1 MSGQCIVLLSLLLT
15 PVVTDKEPLSPAEQV
30 ALLDSL
36 VPSLV
41 RVEYTLQYDKGEPPY
56 VRGLL
61 ERCPNCGRYHVNNAD
76 ETVNEERPMESP
88 GFLMSPTQVLTAD
101 PLIHPRFVKDMVVR
115 FGSVSVKAKISGY
128 ATQQNA
134 VFLELSE
141 PLPGTR
147 PLAFDAAGKGPYLAV
162 TYKNQN
168 GEWAVSVTA
177 MPVSV
182 TSTASN
188 RRFCAVPAQCLIV
201 TREGTPVAVCMNDQV
216 SVDETWKGSPQGWTT
231 MSAQDMEAALKVL
244 EDRCRR
250 CLLRVSLSFRSP
262 KSQGQDRYRYSYS
275 YDDEYSEDAD
285 ATERNVIGLLLD
297 EKRVMVLA
305 QLKPKVTARL
315 ERVVVHPPEGKPMPA
330 KFDCSLTDY
339 GCLLVTLETPLE
351 GAVRIS
357 QRPILEYR
365 DQMLLSADISVKG
378 EMRIGYYGHDRIAA
392 FATGWKQRVYPE
404 SVGDMRGV
412 FLFDRDLSLVT
423 LPVARRKKVTLR
435 EEYSYSSGEMQMTPA
450 MYVQEVLADLPN
462 QIDLNNVPLSEEE
475 ENRLAWL
482 GVELQ
487 ALNRE
492 LARANNVSDL
502 TGDGRSGAL
511 VTFVHPDSPAA
522 KAGIEAGYI
531 LIRLHV
537 EGHPK
542 PLEVRLSNDRYGGD
556 ESFPWDSLDEVP
568 SEYFDQL
575 PKPWPD
581 AENSFTRALTD
592 LGFGKK
598 YTAEFFHDG
607 KVINREF
614 EVVVSPPHFDSAPR
628 YKSEPLGMTVRN
640 LTYEVRRYFQK
651 KDDDPGVIVSK
662 IEPGGKASVAGMIP
676 YEIITHVNDNAVMN
690 VKDFERLISDQKQL
704 RLSVSRKTQGRI
716 VKIDMTTP
724 AGGKGLMD
732 KLRSSLRRPKA
743 ETEPTEVPTTQSR
756 E

>member
-1 MSGQCIVLLSLLLT
+1 MTGPSIALLWLLLT
-15 PVVTDKEPLSPAEQV
+15 ATATDKEPLSPAEQI

-36 VPSLV
+36 APSLV
-41 RVEYTLQYDKGEPPY
+41 RVEYRFQYDKGEPPQAH
-56 VRGLL
+56 GLL

-76 ETVNEERPMESP
+76 EMVNEERPMEAS
-88 GFLMSPTQVLTAD
+88 GFLLSPTQVLTAD
-101 PLIHPRFVKDMVVR
+101 PLVHPRFVKDMVVR
-115 FGSVSVKAKISGY
+115 SGSVSVKAKISGF
-128 ATQQNA
+128 AMQQNA
-134 VFLELSE
+134 IFLELSE

-147 PLAFDAAGKGPYLAV
+147 PLVFDAAAKGPYLAV
-162 TYKNQN
+162 TCKNLN
-168 GEWAVSVTA
+168 GEWAVNVAA
-177 MPVSV
+177 MPLSV
-182 TSTASN
+182 TSTVSN
-188 RRFCAVPAQCLIV
+188 RRFCAAPSQCLIV
-201 TREGTPVAVCMNDQV
+201 TREGTPVAVCMKDEV
-216 SVDETWKGSPQGWTT
+216 SADETWKGSPQQWDA
-231 MSAQDMEAALKVL
+231 MSAQDMEAALKAL
-244 EDRCRR
+244 EDRCSR
-250 CLLRVSLSFRSP
+250 CLLRVALSFRSP
-262 KSQGQDRYRYSYS
+262 KSQGQERYRYSYS
-275 YDDEYSEDAD
+275 YYGEDSEDAD
-285 ATERNVIGLLLD
+285 ATERNVMGLLLD

-305 QLKPKVTARL
+305 QLEAKVTARL
-315 ERVVVHPPEGKPMPA
+315 ERVVVHPAEGKPVPA

-351 GAVRIS
+351 GAVRTS

-365 DQMLLSADISVKG
+365 DQVLLSADVSVKG
-378 EMRIGYYGHDRIAA
+378 ETRIGYYGHQRIAA

-404 SVGDMRGV
+404 SAGDMRGV
-412 FLFDRDLSLVT
+412 FLFDRDLLLVT
-423 LPVARRKKVTLR
+423 LPIARRKKVTLR
-435 EEYSYSSGEMQMTPA
+435 QEYSYSSGEVQMTPA
-450 MYVQEVLADLPN
+450 MYVQEALADLPN

-542 PLEVRLSNDRYGGD
+542 PLEVRLSDDRYGGD
-556 ESFPWDSLDEVP
+556 ESFPWDRLDEIP
-568 SEYFDQL
+568 AEYFEQL
-575 PKPWPD
+575 PKPWPA

-598 YTAEFFHDG
+598 YTAEFFHEG
-607 KVINREF
+607 KVINKEF

-628 YKSEPLGMTVRN
+628 FKSESLGMTVRN

-676 YEIITHVNDNAVMN
+676 YEIITHVNDNAVTN

-704 RLSVSRKTQGRI
+704 RLSVNRKTQGRI

-724 AGGKGLMD
+724 AGGKGLAD
-732 KLRSSLRRPKA
+732 KLRSSLRRPRA
-743 ETEPTEVPTTQSR
+743 ETAPTEEATTQSR